1 MAASGE
7 AFVTETNRR
16 LETLESAVATQPDGN
31 VTLNLM
37 TSVEVRVK
45 QIEDKILSMVTSD
58 TLELILDAKL
68 NTLKFMSDKKQSG
81 DFHRKPILESNAV
94 GDVDKLTDAK
104 SYRPFNRKL
113 KNAMEQTRPYARKAM
128 EMLETITEQEITDSS
143 LRDPRLTIKDTIIDV
158 YLAKHIVKYPDLEES
173 LEEFNRDI
181 WSVLDAKSEGEALGK
196 LKSVQQGEGLM
207 AFVRLHQWFIRTS
220 DQGWNQRR
228 SAIMHPGHCKHEHEI
243 ASAIEDWEERYRI
256 LISEDKESELPAS
269 WRIVSMK
276 EILCGDI
283 KKHVDM
289 QRQDMKSYDD
299 LRATIVK

>member
-1 MAASGE
+1 MAVSGE

-16 LETLESAVATQPDGN
+16 LETLETAVAAQPDGN
-31 VTLNLM
+31 VTLNLVK
-37 TSVEVRVK
+37 TVEARVK
-45 QIEDKILSMVTSD
+45 AIEDSISKMVTPD
-58 TLELILDAKL
+58 KLDLILEAKL
-68 NTLKFMSDKKQSG
+68 TTLKFMNDKKQSG
-81 DFHRKPILESNAV
+81 DFHRKPILESKAV
-94 GDVDKLTDAK
+94 SDVDKLTDAK

-113 KNAMEQTRPYARKAM
+113 KNAMEQVRPYARKAM

-143 LRDPRLTIKDTIIDV
+143 LRDPKLTTKETIIDV
-158 YLAKHIVKYPDLEES
+158 YLAKHAVKYPDLEES

-181 WSVLDAKSEGEALGK
+181 WSMLGAKSEGEALGK

-228 SAIMHPGHCKHEHEI
+228 SAIMHPGQCKHEHEI

-256 LISEDKESELPAS
+256 LISEDKESELLAS

-289 QRQDMKSYDD
+289 QCQD
-299 LRATIVK
+299 I